1 MDMDREMDPRYLTF
15 HIIFYNIFCFNGYLY
30 EASDPRRL
38 SDHSLLV
45 RRVLLLLSE
54 KSHFLLRVKSQL
66 GWMMSL
72 TIKGWPQR
80 ATSRSSPMILEFNGI
95 FQEIWNS
102 RALEIGPKIERWK
115 GERNGK
121 NKKRWKDEE
130 KRNSVGDDERAGH
143 WPSYF

>member
-1 MDMDREMDPRYLTF
+1 MRTYCSSKSHLIPGNTNFAVYNCRSLLQPTMKPACNYKRTLTFGPKSKAFLDVECGYGQREMDPRYLTF

-72 TIKGWPQR
+72 TIKG
-80 ATSRSSPMILEFNGI
+80 
-95 FQEIWNS
+95 
-102 RALEIGPKIERWK
+102 
-115 GERNGK
+115 
-121 NKKRWKDEE
+121 
-130 KRNSVGDDERAGH
+130 
-143 WPSYF
+143 